1 MEQQTKLIAERLRW
15 ARINADVSP
24 ETLASACGVTV
35 EEYLELE
42 KGEKDFYF
50 NFLYNCALT
59 LQMTSRS
66 WSPVQTPN
74 WASSPSPVREAVCP
88 SARETASTTVTWR
101 PS

>member
-42 KGEKDFYF
+42 KGEKDF
-50 NFLYNCALT
+50 
-59 LQMTSRS
+59 
-66 WSPVQTPN
+66 
-74 WASSPSPVREAVCP
+74 
-88 SARETASTTVTWR
+88 
-101 PS
+101 